1 MIKIQILGQDKYEAE
16 KLASLIF
23 VKEGNETFITEI
35 VDIFDTEVVFAIK
48 DKSVHS
54 VVLKDMHQVE
64 NFTDFMQ
71 SIIEKND
78 KIIDAATKDDL
89 VEIFKEKLD

>member
-1 MIKIQILGQDKYEAE
+1 
-16 KLASLIF
+16 
-23 VKEGNETFITEI
+23 
-35 VDIFDTEVVFAIK
+35 
-48 DKSVHS
+48 
-54 VVLKDMHQVE
+54 VLKDKHQVE

-78 KIIDAATKDDL
+78 KIIDTATKDDL

>member
-1 MIKIQILGQDKYEAE
+1 MIKVQILGQDKYEAE

-54 VVLKDMHQVE
+54 VVLKDKHQVE